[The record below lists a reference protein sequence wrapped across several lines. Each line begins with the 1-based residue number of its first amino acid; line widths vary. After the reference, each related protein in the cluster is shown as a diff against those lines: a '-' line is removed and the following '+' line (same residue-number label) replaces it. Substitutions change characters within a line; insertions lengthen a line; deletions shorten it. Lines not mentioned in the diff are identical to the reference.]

1 MFVMMNFQTFSANF
15 NGSLATYLNLLAQF
29 QLLTFETFIQRI
41 FNFSPPIIDHWNQ
54 FHEER
59 GVLKAELRA
68 PTFLQDRG
76 RGRGMGV
83 GLNRVQCCG
92 NSTCNRKLWFP
103 ENEVLTFHNIN
114 INTSIIY
121 ILLEDLIYCCLVFG
135 LCFKHLHFPSLD
147 MNWNLY
153 LILT

>member
-1 MFVMMNFQTFSANF
+1 MSIPFIPAFTANF

-41 FNFSPPIIDHWNQ
+41 FNFSPSIIDHWNQ

-59 GVLKAELRA
+59 DVLKAELRA
-68 PTFLQDRG
+68 STFLHDRG
-76 RGRGMGV
+76 RGRGM

-92 NSTCNRKLWFP
+92 NSTCNRKLRFP
-103 ENEVLTFHNIN
+103 ENEILTFHNIN

-121 ILLEDLIYCCLVFG
+121 ILLDILLLG
-135 LCFKHLHFPSLD
+135 SWSLSLCFKHLHFPSLD